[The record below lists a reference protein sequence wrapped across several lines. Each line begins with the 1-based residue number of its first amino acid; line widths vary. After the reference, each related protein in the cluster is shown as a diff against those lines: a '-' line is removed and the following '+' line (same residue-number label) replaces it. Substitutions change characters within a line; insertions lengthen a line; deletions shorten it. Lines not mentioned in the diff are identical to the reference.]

1 MASSERVSFERLS
14 RRHGI
19 KIAPVMNCSVED
31 CSLAVGQIVGHD
43 SIMSASRMNS
53 AVVIFLDNVE
63 KVNRVV
69 ENGISIQDT
78 FTPVIPLVQPAKKII
93 LSNVPPFIKDDL
105 LIAELS
111 RHGKI
116 VSQMRKVPLGCKS
129 PLLKHVVSFRRQIF
143 MVLKSEV
150 EDLSLAF
157 KFKID
162 GFDYVVY
169 ASSETMKCFKCGSE
183 SHIRSSCRVQS
194 ADDSTH
200 VEADEEVVD
209 AGVSGSAEADQA
221 EGASAVPEAGASTAA
236 EGEPELIEEET
247 VIDAVKAAKRVTG
260 EEIITDYVG
269 DEALFKTPPVK
280 RKRNKAKMRNEKSK
294 QWSETQVDECDD
306 VESSPVEDSDSET
319 QEIKSRRNTSS
330 DYSFDKVKSFLQRSK
345 NVKNV
350 QVTDSFPDRKMFVD
364 SVVMLMRSEGEEKFT
379 VQEIYRLRKII
390 AKLRSELQAE
400 DGFETM

>member
-1 MASSERVSFERLS
+1 MASSERVSYERLS

-31 CSLAVGQIVGHD
+31 CSLAVGEIVGHD

-53 AVVIFLDNVE
+53 AVVIFLDNIE

-69 ENGISIQDT
+69 ENGVIIQET

-93 LSNVPPFIKDDL
+93 LSNVPPFIRDEL
-105 LIAELS
+105 LITELS

-129 PLLKHVVSFRRQIF
+129 PLLKHVVSFRRQVF

-150 EDLSLAF
+150 EDLSVAF

-169 ASSETMKCFKCGSE
+169 ASSETMKCFKCGE
-183 SHIRSSCRVQS
+183 EGHIRSSCRIQTADNS
-194 ADDSTH
+194 AN
-200 VEADEEVVD
+200 VAVDEEVVNN
-209 AGVSGSAEADQA
+209 VVPVSAESDQA
-221 EGASAVPEAGASTAA
+221 EGASIAPEAGTSYA
-236 EGEPELIEEET
+236 GVGVPEVTKGET
-247 VIDAVKAAKRVTG
+247 VKDTVKAAKRVT
-260 EEIITDYVG
+260 EEENNTDYVS
-269 DEALFKTPPVK
+269 DDALFKTPPVK
-280 RKRNKAKMRNEKSK
+280 RKRNKVRMRNEKSK
-294 QWSETQVDECDD
+294 QWSETQADECDN

-319 QEIKSRRNTSS
+319 LDNKSRGDTCSN
-330 DYSFDKVKSFLQRSK
+330 YSFDKVKSFLQRSK

-350 QVTDSFPDRKMFVD
+350 QVTDTFPDRKMFID
-364 SVVMLMRSEGEEKFT
+364 SVGMLMRSEGEEKFT

>member
-350 QVTDSFPDRKMFVD
+350 QVTDSFP
-364 SVVMLMRSEGEEKFT
+364 
-379 VQEIYRLRKII
+379 
-390 AKLRSELQAE
+390 
-400 DGFETM
+400 